1 MYHLGLADLGKTW
14 TMHDNI
20 ATDKLD
26 PRTAWSLMRTIQQTT
41 REGSAAQVLGHT
53 ATAIGETLDLE
64 RVVVLLLS
72 LTDESSLSLASQF
85 HNNDQLLAP
94 QSWRVSEGSELLKMM
109 GEAKPLPLKDLSVS
123 SGSVGEFDQFIQS
136 CGDESIV
143 AFPLVAGPKVL
154 GLLTLHQRPDFA
166 FSDTLLELGESI
178 ARELANFLE
187 TNKLLEE
194 RELDGRAFRHSGM
207 PSFVLEAD
215 TLKIKRVNDAAINR
229 FSMSEQS
236 IKQMRILELLP
247 FGQRLV
253 EGIKK
258 LSPGAPAVCVSVS
271 QQSDAEHG
279 FEASV
284 TLMPS
289 SELLLILCP
298 SQPSKGARSPAAK
311 SDETIAALNKQI
323 SWERWVRQMVSK
335 IHMSLDRDTLL
346 QTVADNLGRT
356 LGASRCL
363 VVRTDLPMAPFVTHE
378 YVEADISPLGLGRTT
393 QFPAGAMSLFKSR
406 VNSIKDLTVAEET
419 KELTR
424 HDTEALFD
432 NGIRSIAGAPISHHG
447 TSYGIIAVGSA
458 IPKEWAKHELDV
470 LEIVAS
476 QTAVALSNSHL
487 FMQVKDQLFHMNL
500 LANLTQ
506 QLTNTLEIAGRVGKA
521 TKEEQRPAPSSTAT
535 PLSLRELEVL
545 KLIASGMANK
555 EIANQLFLTES
566 TVELHASRIRKKL
579 KLKSRTALV
588 KYACDHDLA

>member
-1 MYHLGLADLGKTW
+1 
-14 TMHDNI
+14 MHDNI

-26 PRTAWSLMRTIQQTT
+26 PRTAWSLMRAIQETT
-41 REGSAAQVLGHT
+41 REGPTPAQVL
-53 ATAIGETLDLE
+53 ANAVTAIGESLELE

-72 LTDESSLSLASQF
+72 NFDETSLSLVSQF
-85 HNNDQLLAP
+85 HVRDQLLSP
-94 QSWRVSEGSELLKMM
+94 QSWRVSEGSELLKIMSD
-109 GEAKPLPLKDLSVS
+109 AKPLPLKDLTVS

-136 CGDESIV
+136 CGNESMV
-143 AFPLVAGPKVL
+143 AFPLVAGHKVL
-154 GLLTLHQRPDFA
+154 GVLTFHQRSDFV

-178 ARELANFLE
+178 ARELANSLV
-187 TNKLLEE
+187 TSRLLQE

-207 PSFVLEAD
+207 PSFILEAD

-229 FSMSEQS
+229 FGMSEQA
-236 IKQMRILELLP
+236 ITQMRLLELLP
-247 FGQRLV
+247 YGQRLV

-258 LSPGAPAVCVSVS
+258 LSPGAPAACVAIS
-271 QQSDAEHG
+271 QHTDVEHG

-289 SELLLILCP
+289 SELLLVLCP
-298 SQPSKGARSPAAK
+298 SQPARGVKSPAARP
-311 SDETIAALNKQI
+311 DETIAALNRQI

-335 IHMSLDRDTLL
+335 IHLSLDRDTLL

-356 LGASRCL
+356 LSASRCL
-363 VVRTDLPMAPFVTHE
+363 IVRTDLPMAPFVTHE

-393 QFPAGAMSLFKSR
+393 QFPPGAMSLFKSR
-406 VNSIKDLTVAEET
+406 VNSIKDLTAPEET
-419 KELTR
+419 KELSR

-447 TSYGIIAVGSA
+447 TSYGIIAVGHA
-458 IPKEWAKHELDV
+458 MPKEWAKHELDA

-506 QLTNTLEIAGRVGKA
+506 QLTNTLEIAGRVGRP
-521 TKEEQRPAPSSTAT
+521 TKEEQRPTPSSTST

-545 KLIASGMANK
+545 KLIASGLANK